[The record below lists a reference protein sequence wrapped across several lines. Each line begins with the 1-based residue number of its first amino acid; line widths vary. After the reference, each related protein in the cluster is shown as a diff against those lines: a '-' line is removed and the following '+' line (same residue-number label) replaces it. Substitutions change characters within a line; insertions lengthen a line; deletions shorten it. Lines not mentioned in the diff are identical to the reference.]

1 MWRICCPVKKDG
13 TPQRPVPVRPNPM
26 VRLCPYVPQ
35 QEQRESPP
43 LQQQLV
49 AVRRFRS
56 SRSTSKTMTISQ
68 MQEQLLLSKH
78 T

>member
-1 MWRICCPVKKDG
+1 MWRICCRKKG
-13 TPQRPVPVRPNPM
+13 RNAAASRPGSAE
-26 VRLCPYVPQ
+26 PYGCVCSRVLQ

-43 LQQQLV
+43 QQRSFCPPPQQQ
-49 AVRRFRS
+49 
-56 SRSTSKTMTISQ
+56 STSKTMTISQ

>member
-1 MWRICCPVKKDG
+1 
-13 TPQRPVPVRPNPM
+13 M
-26 VRLCPYVPQ
+26 VRVCPYVPQ

-43 LQQQLV
+43 QQRSFCPLPQQQ
-49 AVRRFRS
+49 
-56 SRSTSKTMTISQ
+56 STSKTMTISQ

>member
-1 MWRICCPVKKDG
+1 MWRICCRKKDG

-26 VRLCPYVPQ
+26 VRVCVPQ

-43 LQQQLV
+43 QQRSFCPPPQQQ
-49 AVRRFRS
+49 
-56 SRSTSKTMTISQ
+56 STSKTMTISQ